1 MIEIDLSEARRGA
14 EAARDLLL
22 ALRARYD
29 LSRWEYT
36 DKIRIAPLER
46 PHSHPV
52 LTLNSRYVLQTEP
65 DEDAFLCC
73 YLHEQIHWGLTLY
86 RANETTIAV
95 ERFRELYPDAHTGP
109 PDTAADEY
117 STYLHLA
124 VNWLEIEAATEFI
137 GRPRTESVAR
147 RSMHYKWMY
156 AAVMDDRD
164 QVREI
169 LRSTNVLPLPSAGKM
184 GSAGIYK

>member
-1 MIEIDLSEARRGA
+1 MIEIDLSEAQRGA

-22 ALRARYD
+22 ALRERFD

-36 DKIRIAPLER
+36 DRIRIAPLER

-52 LTLNSRYVLQTEP
+52 LTLNSRYVLQAEP

-73 YLHEQIHWGLTLY
+73 YLHEQIHWGLTLH
-86 RANETTIAV
+86 RMNETAVAIAKFGEV
-95 ERFRELYPDAHTGP
+95 YPDAHTGP
-109 PDTAADEY
+109 PETAEDQR

-124 VNWLEIEAATEFI
+124 VNWLEIEAASEFI
-137 GRPRTESVAR
+137 GRPRAESVAR
-147 RSMHYKWMY
+147 SSTHYKWMY
-156 AAVMDDRD
+156 AAAMDDRKQIED
-164 QVREI
+164 I
-169 LRSTNVLPLPSAGKM
+169 LRLAEILPLPPANGT

>member
-22 ALRARYD
+22 DLRARHD
-29 LSRWEYT
+29 LSKWEYT
-36 DKIRIAPLER
+36 DNIRIAPNER

-52 LTLNSRYVLQTEP
+52 LTLNSRYVLQAEP

-73 YLHEQIHWGLTLY
+73 YLHEQIHWGLTLH
-86 RANETTIAV
+86 RLSETTIAV
-95 ERFRELYPDAHTGP
+95 ERFREVYPDAHTGP
-109 PDTAADEY
+109 PDTAADQY

-137 GRPRTESVAR
+137 GRSRTESVAR
-147 RSMHYKWMY
+147 KSIHYKWMY
-156 AAVMDDRD
+156 ATVMEDRRRIED
-164 QVREI
+164 I
-169 LRSTNVLPLPSAGKM
+169 LRSTNVLPFPPAEGTRLADISK
-184 GSAGIYK
+184 